1 MKMPE
6 PSQLR
11 TITLSPELIIPARR
25 YKVKMPRPS
34 QLPEIPPWKSMKDVL
49 RKAGHRQE
57 ARQKAKG
64 GGKTKGTVVVMR
76 GLPGSGKSTFV
87 SRVFGPCAKVIHRSL
102 STLNLS
108 TLNLSTRTVYPQLKY
123 QNRVPS
129 TFEPGPK
136 TPNLMPCDAGVQR

>member
-1 MKMPE
+1 MRRYVVKMPK

-11 TITLSPELIIPARR
+11 TITLSPKPIIHARR
-25 YKVKMPRPS
+25 YKVKMPKPS

-87 SRVFGPCAKVIHRSL
+87 SRVFGPSVKVIRR
-102 STLNLS
+102 LNI
-108 TLNLSTRTVYPQLKY
+108 P
-123 QNRVPS
+123 
-129 TFEPGPK
+129 
-136 TPNLMPCDAGVQR
+136 PCGEE